1 MLKYIKM
8 NLKLKN
14 YWEPTPKLFRVIGDT
29 LLSVGSIAATYSI
42 ISDMKEIAIAC
53 LICSVIG
60 KFMTN
65 LATLGEDTAK

>member
-1 MLKYIKM
+1 M

-42 ISDMKEIAIAC
+42 ISDMKGVAIAC
-53 LICSVIG
+53 LICSVVG

-65 LATLGEDTAK
+65 MATLGEGDIQQ